1 MEHLLHPALS
11 FDDRTMTAH
20 TPANQ
25 LNQPPDDASDTLAD
39 AGQDAMPTAEPES
52 GQVSG
57 DISGHVLLV
66 DDEAAF
72 QRLGGAFLRN
82 LGHTVTLAGDGEQA
96 LAAFAQQP
104 PELVLLDLAMPPHMD
119 PEIGLEL
126 IPRFAPVPVVVLTG
140 HGDHALALRATELG
154 AWDFL
159 TKPIDP
165 DMLRFVV
172 ARGLRK
178 ARLDA
183 ELAALRAGQS
193 QDDLGLVGQAAATVQ
208 LRALVRRVAPTQV
221 SVLVLGPT
229 GTGKELVA
237 RALHACSARKSEP
250 FVAIHCGALS
260 AELLESELFGHM
272 KGSFTGAYRD
282 QPGLVEAAHGGT
294 LFLDEVGEMP
304 PPMQVKLLR
313 FLQEGTFVPVG
324 GRSQKR
330 ADARVVAATHRDLEA
345 MVREGTFREDLFY
358 RLKGVV
364 LRTPSL
370 AERPADIPLL
380 ATRFLH
386 RVSHRAS
393 LSPSA
398 LAWLMAREW
407 PGNVRELKAVVESAG
422 ALLMPDQRE
431 VDAELLQLASG
442 DMSESAADQKTLAV
456 TPPGSTGP
464 LDAALMELE
473 VRMVRD
479 TMAAVAG
486 NQSEAARRLGISR
499 VGLIK
504 KLARLGLK

>member
-1 MEHLLHPALS
+1 
-11 FDDRTMTAH
+11 MT
-20 TPANQ
+20 TLPI
-25 LNQPPDDASDTLAD
+25 DTTEA
-39 AGQDAMPTAEPES
+39 APET
-52 GQVSG
+52 
-57 DISGHVLLV
+57 GHVLLV
-66 DDEAAF
+66 DDEVAF
-72 QRLGGAFLRN
+72 QRLGGNFLRG

-96 LAAFAQQP
+96 LAAFAKQQ

-126 IPRFAPVPVVVLTG
+126 IPRFARVPVVVLTG

-172 ARGLRK
+172 ARGLCK

-183 ELAALRAGQS
+183 ELTALRAEQAV
-193 QDDLGLVGQAAATVQ
+193 DDLGMVGQAPATVQ
-208 LRALVRRVAPTQV
+208 LRALVRRVAQTTV

-237 RALHACSARKSEP
+237 RALHACSARRGGP

-313 FLQEGTFVPVG
+313 FLQEGAFVPVG
-324 GRSQKR
+324 GRVQKH
-330 ADARVVAATHRDLEA
+330 ADTRIVAATHRDLEA
-345 MVREGTFREDLFY
+345 MVRDGSFREDLFY

-364 LRTPSL
+364 LRTPAI

-386 RVSHRAS
+386 RVAPRAG
-393 LSPSA
+393 LSAGA
-398 LAWLMAREW
+398 LAWLMARDW

-422 ALLMPDQRE
+422 ALLLPDQRE

-442 DMSESAADQKTLAV
+442 DSAEIATRAEA
-456 TPPGSTGP
+456 STHGNTSAGP
-464 LDAALMELE
+464 LDAALLELE
-473 VRMVRD
+473 LRLVRD
-479 TMAAVAG
+479 TMAAVGG

-504 KLARLGLK
+504 KLTRLGLR

>member
-1 MEHLLHPALS
+1 M
-11 FDDRTMTAH
+11 
-20 TPANQ
+20 
-25 LNQPPDDASDTLAD
+25 
-39 AGQDAMPTAEPES
+39 
-52 GQVSG
+52 
-57 DISGHVLLV
+57 LLV

-72 QRLGGAFLRN
+72 QRLGGAFLRDI
-82 LGHTVTLAGDGEQA
+82 GHEVTLAGDGEQA
-96 LAAFAQQP
+96 LAAFDKQR

-126 IPRFAPVPVVVLTG
+126 IPRFSHVPVIVLTG
-140 HGDHALALRATELG
+140 HGEHELALRATELG

-172 ARGLRK
+172 ARALRK

-183 ELAALRAGQS
+183 ELLALRADQAT
-193 QDDLGLVGQAAATVQ
+193 DDLGMVGQAPATAQ
-208 LRALVRRVAPTQV
+208 LRTLVRRVARTAV

-237 RALHACSARKSEP
+237 RALHACSARSAGP

-260 AELLESELFGHM
+260 AELLESELFGHV

-313 FLQEGTFVPVG
+313 FLQEGAFVPVG
-324 GRSQKR
+324 GRTQKH
-330 ADARVVAATHRDLEA
+330 AETRVVAATHRDLEA

-364 LRTPSL
+364 LRTPAV

-386 RVSHRAS
+386 RVAPGAG
-393 LSPSA
+393 LSAGA
-398 LAWLMAREW
+398 LAWLTAREW

-422 ALLMPDQRE
+422 ALLLPEQRE
-431 VDAELLQLASG
+431 VDADLLRLASG
-442 DMSESAADQKTLAV
+442 DVAEVLRPEAALSAA
-456 TPPGSTGP
+456 GTGL
-464 LDAALMELE
+464 LDSAMNELE
-473 VRMVRD
+473 LRLVRD
-479 TMAAVAG
+479 TMVATSG

-504 KLARLGLK
+504 KLIRLGLR

>member
-1 MEHLLHPALS
+1 M
-11 FDDRTMTAH
+11 
-20 TPANQ
+20 
-25 LNQPPDDASDTLAD
+25 SDS
-39 AGQDAMPTAEPES
+39 PES
-52 GQVSG
+52 GR
-57 DISGHVLLV
+57 VLLV
-66 DDEAAF
+66 DDEPAF
-72 QRLGGAFLRN
+72 QRLGGAFLRE
-82 LGHTVTLAGDGEQA
+82 LGHDVAVAGDGDEA
-96 LAAFAQQP
+96 LATFERQRS
-104 PELVLLDLAMPPHMD
+104 ELVLLDLAMPPHMD

-126 IPRFAPVPVVVLTG
+126 IPRFARVPVIVLTG
-140 HGDHALALRATELG
+140 HGEHELALRATELG

-172 ARGLRK
+172 ARALRK
-178 ARLDA
+178 ARLDS
-183 ELAALRAGQS
+183 ELATLRAATAT
-193 QDDLGLVGQAAATVQ
+193 DDLGLAGQTPAVAQ
-208 LRALVRRVAPTQV
+208 LRNMVRRVAQTSV

-237 RALHACSARKSEP
+237 RALHACSTRSAGP

-304 PPMQVKLLR
+304 AAMQVKLLR
-313 FLQEGTFVPVG
+313 FLQEGSFVPVG
-324 GRSQKR
+324 GRVQKR
-330 ADARVVAATHRDLEA
+330 AEARVVAATHRDLEA

-370 AERPADIPLL
+370 AERAADVPML

-386 RVSHRAS
+386 RVAPRTGFTAG
-393 LSPSA
+393 A
-398 LAWLMAREW
+398 LAWLAGREW

-422 ALLMPDQRE
+422 ALILPDQRE
-431 VDAELLQLASG
+431 VDAELLRLASG
-442 DMSESAADQKTLAV
+442 DASDDGAAATGHVDPSA
-456 TPPGSTGP
+456 GP
-464 LDAALMELE
+464 LDAALQELE
-473 VRMVRD
+473 LRLVRD
-479 TMAAVAG
+479 AMTAAGG
-486 NQSEAARRLGISR
+486 NQSEAARRLGVSR

-504 KLARLGLK
+504 KLTRLGLR

>member
-1 MEHLLHPALS
+1 
-11 FDDRTMTAH
+11 MTA
-20 TPANQ
+20 
-25 LNQPPDDASDTLAD
+25 PPIDL
-39 AGQDAMPTAEPES
+39 PET
-52 GQVSG
+52 
-57 DISGHVLLV
+57 GHVLLV
-66 DDEAAF
+66 DDEVAF
-72 QRLGGAFLRN
+72 QRLGGNFLRD

-96 LAAFAQQP
+96 MSAFEKVRP
-104 PELVLLDLAMPPHMD
+104 DLVLLDLAMPPHMD
-119 PEIGLEL
+119 PEIGLGM
-126 IPRFAPVPVVVLTG
+126 IPRFSKVPVIVLTG

-178 ARLDA
+178 ARLDT
-183 ELAALRAGQS
+183 ELNTLRAEQAA
-193 QDDLGLVGQAAATVQ
+193 DDLGLVGQAPPTHQ
-208 LRALVRRVAPTQV
+208 LRALVRRVAQTNV

-237 RALHACSARKSEP
+237 RALHSCSKRCGGP

-282 QPGLVEAAHGGT
+282 QPGLVEAAHDGT

-313 FLQEGTFVPVG
+313 FLQEGVFVPVG
-324 GRSQKR
+324 GRAQKQ
-330 ADARVVAATHRDLEA
+330 ADTRIVAATHRDLEA
-345 MVREGTFREDLFY
+345 MVRDGTFREDLFY

-364 LRTPSL
+364 LRTPAV

-386 RVSHRAS
+386 RVAPRAG
-393 LSPSA
+393 LSAGSI
-398 LAWLMAREW
+398 AWLMAREW

-422 ALLMPDQRE
+422 ALLLPNQRE
-431 VDAELLQLASG
+431 VDTDLLRLASG
-442 DMSESAADQKTLAV
+442 DMPETTSRTQDTLKFEAN
-456 TPPGSTGP
+456 GP
-464 LDAALMELE
+464 LEAALLELE
-473 VRMVRD
+473 NRLVRD
-479 TMAAVAG
+479 TLTATGG
-486 NQSEAARRLGISR
+486 NQSEAARRLGVSR

-504 KLARLGLK
+504 KMARLGLR

>member
-1 MEHLLHPALS
+1 
-11 FDDRTMTAH
+11 MTQD
-20 TPANQ
+20 TP
-25 LNQPPDDASDTLAD
+25 DT
-39 AGQDAMPTAEPES
+39 GR
-52 GQVSG
+52 
-57 DISGHVLLV
+57 VLLV

-72 QRLGGAFLRN
+72 QRLGGSFLRG
-82 LGHTVTLAGDGEQA
+82 LGHEVTLAGDGEQA
-96 LAAFAQQP
+96 LAAFERQR

-119 PEIGLEL
+119 PEKGLEL
-126 IPRFAPVPVVVLTG
+126 IPLFARVPVVVLTG
-140 HGDHALALRATELG
+140 HGEHELALRAAEMG

-165 DMLRFVV
+165 DMLRFIV
-172 ARGLRK
+172 ARALRK

-183 ELAALRAGQS
+183 ELAALRTEQAA
-193 QDDLGLVGQAAATVQ
+193 DDLGLVGQAPATVQ
-208 LRALVRRVAPTQV
+208 LRALVRRVAQTTV

-237 RALHACSARKSEP
+237 RALHACSARSGGP

-304 PPMQVKLLR
+304 TPMQVKLLR
-313 FLQEGTFVPVG
+313 FLQEGAFVPVG
-324 GRSQKR
+324 GRVQKY
-330 ADARVVAATHRDLEA
+330 AETRVVAATHRDLEA
-345 MVREGTFREDLFY
+345 MVREGSFREDLYY

-364 LRTPSL
+364 LRTPAL
-370 AERPADIPLL
+370 AERPADVPLL

-386 RVSHRAS
+386 RIAPRAG
-393 LSPSA
+393 LSGAA
-398 LAWLMAREW
+398 LAWLTARDW

-422 ALLMPDQRE
+422 ALLLPDQRE
-431 VDAELLQLASG
+431 VDADLLRLASG
-442 DMSESAADQKTLAV
+442 DPSEALHAAPA
-456 TPPGSTGP
+456 PSGEGTGL
-464 LDAALMELE
+464 LDAAVAELE
-473 VRMVRD
+473 LRLIRD
-479 TMAAVAG
+479 AMAAVGG

-504 KLARLGLK
+504 KLTRLGLR

>member
-1 MEHLLHPALS
+1 MNSIATPNA
-11 FDDRTMTAH
+11 DDPGA
-20 TPANQ
+20 A
-25 LNQPPDDASDTLAD
+25 
-39 AGQDAMPTAEPES
+39 AGPHGAPE
-52 GQVSG
+52 
-57 DISGHVLLV
+57 SGHVLLA

-72 QRLGGAFLRN
+72 QRLGSAFLRG

-96 LAAFAQQP
+96 LAAFARQR

-119 PEIGLEL
+119 PEIGLQL
-126 IPRFAPVPVVVLTG
+126 IPRFAPQVPVVVLTG

-159 TKPIDP
+159 TKPVDP
-165 DMLRFVV
+165 EMLRFVV
-172 ARGLRK
+172 ARGLSK

-183 ELAALRAGQS
+183 ELAHLRAS
-193 QDDLGLVGQAAATVQ
+193 QALDDLGIAGQAAATAQ

-237 RALHACSARKSEP
+237 RALHACSPRHSEP

-282 QPGLVEAAHGGT
+282 QPGLVESAHGGT

-313 FLQEGTFVPVG
+313 FLQEGSFVPVG
-324 GRSQKR
+324 GRVQKR
-330 ADARVVAATHRDLEA
+330 VDVRVVAATHRDLEA
-345 MVREGTFREDLFY
+345 MVREDAFREDLFY

-380 ATRFLH
+380 ATRFLQ
-386 RVSHRAS
+386 RVAHRAS
-393 LSPSA
+393 LTPDA
-398 LAWLMAREW
+398 LAWLVSRDW

-422 ALLMPDQRE
+422 ALLMADQRE
-431 VDAELLQLASG
+431 VDAALLRLSSG
-442 DMSESAADQKTLAV
+442 DTDAFGVLNGGAAQAASAGDGAGGGPGIAADA
-456 TPPGSTGP
+456 SAGP

-473 VRMVRD
+473 LRMVRD
-479 TMAAVAG
+479 TLAAAGG

-499 VGLIK
+499 VGLVK
-504 KLARLGLK
+504 KLTRLGLR

>member
-1 MEHLLHPALS
+1 M
-11 FDDRTMTAH
+11 
-20 TPANQ
+20 
-25 LNQPPDDASDTLAD
+25 SDI
-39 AGQDAMPTAEPES
+39 PET
-52 GQVSG
+52 GR
-57 DISGHVLLV
+57 VLLV

-72 QRLGGAFLRN
+72 QRLGGAFLRG
-82 LGHTVTLAGDGEQA
+82 LGHEVTLAGDGEQA
-96 LAAFAQQP
+96 LAAFGKQR

-126 IPRFAPVPVVVLTG
+126 IPRFAQVPVVVLTG
-140 HGDHALALRATELG
+140 HGEHELALRAAELG

-172 ARGLRK
+172 ARALRK

-183 ELAALRAGQS
+183 ELLALRAEQAV
-193 QDDLGLVGQAAATVQ
+193 DDLGMVGQAPATVQ
-208 LRALVRRVAPTQV
+208 LRALVRRVAQTTV
-221 SVLVLGPT
+221 NVLVLGPT

-237 RALHACSARKSEP
+237 RALHACSARSGGP

-313 FLQEGTFVPVG
+313 FLQEGAFVPVG
-324 GRSQKR
+324 GRTQKH
-330 ADARVVAATHRDLEA
+330 ADTRVVAATHRDLEA

-364 LRTPSL
+364 LRTPAV

-386 RVSHRAS
+386 RVAPRAG
-393 LSPSA
+393 LSAGA
-398 LAWLMAREW
+398 LAWLTARDW

-422 ALLMPDQRE
+422 ALLLPDQRE
-431 VDAELLQLASG
+431 VDADLLRLAG
-442 DMSESAADQKTLAV
+442 
-456 TPPGSTGP
+456 G
-464 LDAALMELE
+464 DAAEVSRPDAAVPGAGTGLLDSALNELE
-473 VRMVRD
+473 LRLVRD
-479 TMAAVAG
+479 TMTATNG

-504 KLARLGLK
+504 KLTRLGLR

>member
-1 MEHLLHPALS
+1 MN
-11 FDDRTMTAH
+11 DI
-20 TPANQ
+20 
-25 LNQPPDDASDTLAD
+25 
-39 AGQDAMPTAEPES
+39 PET
-52 GQVSG
+52 GR
-57 DISGHVLLV
+57 VLLV

-72 QRLGGAFLRN
+72 QRLGGAFLRG
-82 LGHTVTLAGDGEQA
+82 LGHEVALAGDGEQA
-96 LAAFAQQP
+96 LAAFGKQR

-126 IPRFAPVPVVVLTG
+126 IPRFAQVPVVVLTG
-140 HGDHALALRATELG
+140 HGEHELALRAAELG

-172 ARGLRK
+172 ARALRK

-183 ELAALRAGQS
+183 ELLALRAEQAV
-193 QDDLGLVGQAAATVQ
+193 DDLGMVGQAPATVQ
-208 LRALVRRVAPTQV
+208 LRALVRRVAQTTV
-221 SVLVLGPT
+221 NVLVLGPT

-237 RALHACSARKSEP
+237 RALHACSARSGGP

-313 FLQEGTFVPVG
+313 FLQEGAFVPVG
-324 GRSQKR
+324 GRTQKH
-330 ADARVVAATHRDLEA
+330 ADTRVVAATHRDLEA

-364 LRTPSL
+364 LRTPAV

-386 RVSHRAS
+386 RVAPRAG
-393 LSPSA
+393 LSAGA
-398 LAWLMAREW
+398 LAWLTARDW

-422 ALLMPDQRE
+422 ALLLPEQRE
-431 VDAELLQLASG
+431 VDADLLRLAGG
-442 DMSESAADQKTLAV
+442 DAAEVSRPDAAA
-456 TPPGSTGP
+456 PIASTGL
-464 LDAALMELE
+464 LDSALNELE
-473 VRMVRD
+473 LRLVRD
-479 TMAAVAG
+479 TMTATSG

-504 KLARLGLK
+504 KLTRLGLR